1 MGIKIKK
8 KKSILFFMLMMFIGN
23 IAGVNVQAL
32 ENEELTTILEE
43 RNYDVEIYASDIT
56 PPVLDAKSISV
67 DKKNATGGDTVKISL
82 KASDD
87 ITGVNSV
94 NMFYIKPITGENELI
109 SLYYDDESDSYI
121 GKININDNSEEGIWK
136 IKCIY
141 LYDNAGNSKSI
152 YDNRCSYGDER
163 ADLSGGDFTVSL
175 KGNNIEPLNYS
186 YTIKNEIWTNKV
198 INGDLYVGPQSVLTI
213 NGAVKVT
220 GNIYVFGAVKN
231 YGNLTVNGTIYAK
244 SFIWG
249 NSTLYNGTVLM
260 LGGSNNIASMET
272 SNQVINV
279 PLTIYES
286 NNSNELVAFDG
297 RLDITGAILP
307 IVDLYVDGQKIDY
320 SYNGT
325 FELSLDVANK
335 SKITIESVDVF
346 ENRNSEIYSI
356 ISKTYDVNDDGKIDI
371 LDIASV
377 AQKYNSKLGT
387 SGAYNKYDLNND
399 NIIDIFDLTI
409 ISRKV
414 S

>member
-1 MGIKIKK
+1 M
-8 KKSILFFMLMMFIGN
+8 
-23 IAGVNVQAL
+23 
-32 ENEELTTILEE
+32 
-43 RNYDVEIYASDIT
+43 
-56 PPVLDAKSISV
+56 
-67 DKKNATGGDTVKISL
+67 
-82 KASDD
+82 
-87 ITGVNSV
+87 
-94 NMFYIKPITGENELI
+94 
-109 SLYYDDESDSYI
+109 
-121 GKININDNSEEGIWK
+121 
-136 IKCIY
+136 
-141 LYDNAGNSKSI
+141 
-152 YDNRCSYGDER
+152 
-163 ADLSGGDFTVSL
+163 
-175 KGNNIEPLNYS
+175 
-186 YTIKNEIWTNKV
+186 
-198 INGDLYVGPQSVLTI
+198 
-213 NGAVKVT
+213 
-220 GNIYVFGAVKN
+220 
-231 YGNLTVNGTIYAK
+231 
-244 SFIWG
+244 
-249 NSTLYNGTVLM
+249 YNGTVLM